1 MATKKNTEYISGR
14 GKPVYLV
21 DRIRYESSI
30 DSDYGVSR
38 LFDTSSSSGTLSDY
52 GVSRLFDT
60 SSSSGTSSDY
70 GVSRLFDTNSVDGS
84 EQRTYATSE
93 LLNSSFMNNS
103 SDIPVCLRKDE
114 DYNANASCNDDYDS
128 NVSFAHED
136 MFPPYRSIFPEEE
149 DKLEQNSKLNII
161 EDEADSDSEETKVK
175 SGQNTPPRV
184 EVIVPDYTRCCMQAC
199 PKVDG
204 CGETTRY
211 HPDWPRYCVSF
222 SELKDID
229 VRPLLQ
235 RYKVIT
241 RINEDDLIMNE
252 KNLIANRLRLEN
264 ILVDDSMFICPKH
277 RSSYGLNWHV
287 PETKCSHPDH
297 DPQRHVSKSD
307 LRAAKIDQCSKIEGF
322 PVGGKVCSKHRKEKK
337 MVLVEDMPAS
347 PMSTYS
353 NVTNRS
359 EFVIDNSRES
369 VNQILTAMDLSPIRF
384 QTKKKLEDYS
394 DSTRRR
400 MTSKLTGAV
409 KKFEG
414 MV

>member
-30 DSDYGVSR
+30 DSDYGVSRLFDTSSSSGTLSDYGVSR

-204 CGETTRY
+204 CGETTR
-211 HPDWPRYCVSF
+211 
-222 SELKDID
+222 
-229 VRPLLQ
+229 
-235 RYKVIT
+235 
-241 RINEDDLIMNE
+241 
-252 KNLIANRLRLEN
+252 
-264 ILVDDSMFICPKH
+264 
-277 RSSYGLNWHV
+277 
-287 PETKCSHPDH
+287 
-297 DPQRHVSKSD
+297 
-307 LRAAKIDQCSKIEGF
+307 
-322 PVGGKVCSKHRKEKK
+322 
-337 MVLVEDMPAS
+337 
-347 PMSTYS
+347 
-353 NVTNRS
+353 
-359 EFVIDNSRES
+359 
-369 VNQILTAMDLSPIRF
+369 
-384 QTKKKLEDYS
+384 
-394 DSTRRR
+394 
-400 MTSKLTGAV
+400 
-409 KKFEG
+409 
-414 MV
+414 